1 MLPNEAMS
9 RLIRQFLSLSL
20 LPLLVASAFAA
31 PSAAAP
37 APPAGNEAAA
47 PDELTPWPIT
57 RYEKMIRR
65 SPFAPAT
72 AAPTA
77 AATPSFAA
85 NLYVSGLAKIGDRDF
100 VSISSR
106 DQTSKF
112 SLFTGETNSQDIQLV
127 SVQWADAVGKSKVT
141 VKKGTEFG
149 VLEYDQAL
157 MQKASPA
164 QPINPGVPPPP
175 GFGQP
180 PRPVVIPRPN
190 QPMQPFQANQK
201 PVFPGAVNPN
211 PAGNGQP
218 AIPTRRRSIIRNE

>member
-1 MLPNEAMS
+1 MS
-9 RLIRQFLSLSL
+9 PLIRHL
-20 LPLLVASAFAA
+20 LPVSFPCLLVASAF
-31 PSAAAP
+31 SAP
-37 APPAGNEAAA
+37 APNAA
-47 PDELTPWPIT
+47 PNPVPNASAVPEELTPWPIT
-57 RYEKMIRR
+57 RYEKMIRK

-72 AAPTA
+72 AAPSA
-77 AATPSFAA
+77 APTPSFAA

-112 SLFTGETNSQDIQLV
+112 SLFAGETNSQDIQLV

-157 MQKASPA
+157 IQKAA
-164 QPINPGVPPPP
+164 QAIPTVPGMQP
-175 GFGQP
+175 GLAQP

-190 QPMQPFQANQK
+190 QPIQPNQPFMQSRQ
-201 PVFPGAVNPN
+201 PSFPGAVNPN
-211 PAGNGQP
+211 QSENGQP